1 MEPHSNRGSIP
12 RRLITRPSQPTVSKL
27 ARTMAALFRLK
38 TRRATCPADKFDKL
52 EECRLTVHLSR
63 NTPTFL
69 ETFPELYEIWNIL
82 WIEEKFINARNSKY
96 WTRLRNRTEKERR
109 KTFKLVFSGETRIL
123 FTIRTM
129 SQLFLIEL
137 TPCRRY
143 YYTE

>member
-1 MEPHSNRGSIP
+1 
-12 RRLITRPSQPTVSKL
+12 
-27 ARTMAALFRLK
+27 MAALFPLK

-52 EECRLTVHLSR
+52 EECRLTIHLSR
-63 NTPTFL
+63 NIPTFL
-69 ETFPELYEIWNIL
+69 ETFPELYEIWNAL